1 MCQKERCVCVQ
12 WGHVLSVC
20 TGMRSRQIYSINVV
34 VFFQTLTK
42 YPYSMH
48 TYMCKS
54 LDSLLIYLYFA
65 TNAQKYI
72 EIQSMRQVSTILMS

>member
-1 MCQKERCVCVQ
+1 
-12 WGHVLSVC
+12 
-20 TGMRSRQIYSINVV
+20 
-34 VFFQTLTK
+34 
-42 YPYSMH
+42 MH
-48 TYMCKS
+48 TYMCNS

>member
-1 MCQKERCVCVQ
+1 
-12 WGHVLSVC
+12 
-20 TGMRSRQIYSINVV
+20 
-34 VFFQTLTK
+34 
-42 YPYSMH
+42 MH

-72 EIQSMRQVSTILMS
+72 EIQSMRQVSTILMN